1 MLLMGVDLCK
11 INKQEKISKFENK
24 NRQENNKLIEQKL
37 STIFFYTFSTFLY
50 KQNRLINKLVS
61 NV

>member
-1 MLLMGVDLCK
+1 MISVKSVNKKKFLNSK
-11 INKQEKISKFENK
+11 IKIAKKITNSSNK
-24 NRQENNKLIEQKL
+24 NYPQL
-37 STIFFYTFSTFLY
+37 FFYTFSTFLY

>member
-1 MLLMGVDLCK
+1 MGNDLCK

-37 STIFFYTFSTFLY
+37 STIFFYTFLTFLY

>member
-11 INKQEKISKFENK
+11 VNKQEKISKFENK

>member
-11 INKQEKISKFENK
+11 VNKQEKISKFENK

-37 STIFFYTFSTFLY
+37 STIFFLY
-50 KQNRLINKLVS
+50 IFDIFI
-61 NV
+61 